1 MLIKQEIDPG
11 NTFKMDTTNTIVT
24 QFAKDVIKGFGKKPK
39 SISSKYFYDAKGDQ
53 IFQQIMHMPEYYL
66 TRAEHEIFD
75 EQYNQICQAINAF
88 DEPFNLIELG
98 AGDGYKTKLLLKY
111 LLEQHAEFTY
121 YPVDISENI
130 LAELA
135 ISLRGMFPPLKFHPL
150 NYEYFEALKQ
160 LNKLS
165 DRKNVILF
173 LGSNIG
179 NFHFEEAEVFIKE
192 LADNSKR
199 NDMLL
204 IGVDLKKDPN
214 IIQLAYDDP
223 KGITAAFNLNLLNR
237 MNHELGANFDLNRFE
252 HLAFYEQESGEML
265 SYIVSL
271 FDQKVYFDAM
281 DMSFNFEKG
290 ERIHTEVSKKYSKE
304 EIRLLAEG
312 QGLELTKYFT
322 DSNNYFT
329 DVLLTIK

>member
-1 MLIKQEIDPG
+1 
-11 NTFKMDTTNTIVT
+11 
-24 QFAKDVIKGFGKKPK
+24 
-39 SISSKYFYDAKGDQ
+39 
-53 IFQQIMHMPEYYL
+53 
-66 TRAEHEIFD
+66 
-75 EQYNQICQAINAF
+75 
-88 DEPFNLIELG
+88 
-98 AGDGYKTKLLLKY
+98 

-165 DRKNVILF
+165 NRKNVILF

-252 HLAFYEQESGEML
+252 HLAFYEQKSGEML

-271 FDQKVYFDAM
+271 FDQKVYFEVM
-281 DMSFNFEKG
+281 DISFNFEKG
-290 ERIHTEVSKKYSKE
+290 ERIHTEVSKKYSME
-304 EIRLLAEG
+304 ELRILAEG

-322 DSNNYFT
+322 DSNKYFT